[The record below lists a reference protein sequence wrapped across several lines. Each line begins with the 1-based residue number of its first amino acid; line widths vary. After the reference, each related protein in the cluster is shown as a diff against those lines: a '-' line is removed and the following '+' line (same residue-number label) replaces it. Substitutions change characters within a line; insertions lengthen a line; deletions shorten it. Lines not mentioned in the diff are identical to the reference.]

1 MLKGAREQ
9 SNWGTMHYNK
19 LVRDK
24 IPELIRD
31 ATPIVHVADDVE
43 YKAALRRKL
52 QEEMD
57 EFLENP
63 SVEEAA
69 DVLEV
74 MHALCTFHGIDTSGV
89 EEVRA
94 MKVQER
100 GGFAGKIILDR
111 TEALS

>member
-1 MLKGAREQ
+1 MKKESRKMG
-9 SNWGTMHYNK
+9 HYNK

-43 YKAALRRKL
+43 YEAALRRKL
-52 QEEMD
+52 QEETD
-57 EFLENP
+57 EFLADP

-74 MHALCTFHGIDTSGV
+74 MHALCAFRGVDMSGL
-89 EEVRA
+89 ED
-94 MKVQER
+94 VQLKKANER
-100 GGFAGKIILDR
+100 GGFAGRIILDR
-111 TEALS
+111 TEELT